1 MSTLNI
7 DDLYKASIAAQ
18 NKSLESAKAQ
28 SMSRMNQS
36 IAAIRSDYR
45 SNVTAAQNQARISA
59 LGLEEKLAA
68 AGLNAGS
75 AYGRA
80 TSGYTESARVA
91 SDNNLRSSLNSLMR
105 ARVNAE
111 NEARSQYSA
120 ETAQAEQYTSQQLS
134 AINLQKAQAKLSYK
148 QSRYENAMQR
158 WQTYG
163 YVLPADAKILG
174 VKAGTRT
181 ATKSYQQAKLAID
194 RIKALK

>member
-7 DDLYKASIAAQ
+7 DDLYKASVAAQ
-18 NKSLESAKAQ
+18 KKSLESTKAQ
-28 SMSRMNQS
+28 SKSRMNQS

-68 AGLNAGS
+68 SGLNAGS

-91 SDNNLRSSLNSLMR
+91 SDNNLRSNLNGLMR

-120 ETAQAEQYTSQQLS
+120 ETAQAEQYTNQQLS
-134 AINLQKAQAKLSYK
+134 AINLQKAQAKLSYNK
-148 QSRYENAMQR
+148 SRYENAMQR

>member
-28 SMSRMNQS
+28 SKSRMNQS

-45 SNVTAAQNQARISA
+45 RNVTAAQNQARISA

-134 AINLQKAQAKLSYK
+134 AINLQKAQARLSYN

>member
-28 SMSRMNQS
+28 SKSRMNQS

-120 ETAQAEQYTSQQLS
+120 ETAQAEQYISQQLS

>member
-28 SMSRMNQS
+28 SKSRMNQS

-75 AYGRA
+75 VYGRA

>member
-28 SMSRMNQS
+28 SKSRMNQS

-80 TSGYTESARVA
+80 TSVYTESARVA

>member
-28 SMSRMNQS
+28 SKSRMNQS

-134 AINLQKAQAKLSYK
+134 AINLQKAQAKLSYN

>member
-28 SMSRMNQS
+28 SKSRMNQS
-36 IAAIRSDYR
+36 IAAIRRDYR

-134 AINLQKAQAKLSYK
+134 AINLQKAQARLSYN

>member
-18 NKSLESAKAQ
+18 KKSLESTKAQ
-28 SMSRMNQS
+28 SKSRMNQS
-36 IAAIRSDYR
+36 LAAIRSDYR

-75 AYGRA
+75 VYGRA

-134 AINLQKAQAKLSYK
+134 AINLQKAQARLSYN

>member
-7 DDLYKASIAAQ
+7 DDLYKASVAAQ
-18 NKSLESAKAQ
+18 KKSLESTKAQ
-28 SMSRMNQS
+28 SKSRMNQS

-68 AGLNAGS
+68 SGLNAGS

-91 SDNNLRSSLNSLMR
+91 SDNNLRSSLNGLMR

-111 NEARSQYSA
+111 SEARSQYSA
-120 ETAQAEQYTSQQLS
+120 ETAQAEQYTNQQLS
-134 AINLQKAQAKLSYK
+134 AINLQKAQAKLSYN

>member
-1 MSTLNI
+1 MSTLDI

-28 SMSRMNQS
+28 SKSRMNQS

>member
-28 SMSRMNQS
+28 SKSRMNQS

-75 AYGRA
+75 VYGRA

-120 ETAQAEQYTSQQLS
+120 ETAQAEQYTNQQLS
-134 AINLQKAQAKLSYK
+134 AINLQKAQAKLSYN

>member
-28 SMSRMNQS
+28 SKSRMNQS

-181 ATKSYQQAKLAID
+181 ATKSYQHAKLAID

>member
-28 SMSRMNQS
+28 SKSRMNQS

-120 ETAQAEQYTSQQLS
+120 ETAQADQYTSQQLS

-174 VKAGTRT
+174 VKAGIRT

>member
-28 SMSRMNQS
+28 SKSRMNQS

-45 SNVTAAQNQARISA
+45 RNVTAAQNQARISA

>member
-28 SMSRMNQS
+28 SKSRMNQS

-75 AYGRA
+75 VYGRA

-134 AINLQKAQAKLSYK
+134 AINLQKAQAKLSYN

-174 VKAGTRT
+174 IKAGTRT

>member
-28 SMSRMNQS
+28 SKSRMNQS

-59 LGLEEKLAA
+59 LGREEKLAA

>member
-28 SMSRMNQS
+28 SKSRMNQS

-120 ETAQAEQYTSQQLS
+120 ETAQAEHYTSQQLS
-134 AINLQKAQAKLSYK
+134 AINLQKAQAKLSYN

>member
-18 NKSLESAKAQ
+18 KKSLESTKAQ
-28 SMSRMNQS
+28 SKSRMNQS
-36 IAAIRSDYR
+36 LAAIRSDYR

-68 AGLNAGS
+68 SGLNAGS

-91 SDNNLRSSLNSLMR
+91 SDNNLRSSLNGLMR

-111 NEARSQYSA
+111 SEARSQYSA
-120 ETAQAEQYTSQQLS
+120 ETAQAEQYTNQQLS

>member
-28 SMSRMNQS
+28 SKSRMNQS

-75 AYGRA
+75 VYGRA

-163 YVLPADAKILG
+163 SVLPADAKILG

>member
-7 DDLYKASIAAQ
+7 NDLYKASIAAQ

-28 SMSRMNQS
+28 SKSRMNQS

-75 AYGRA
+75 VYGRA

-134 AINLQKAQAKLSYK
+134 AINLQKAQAKLSYN

>member
-18 NKSLESAKAQ
+18 KKSLESTKAQ
-28 SMSRMNQS
+28 SKSRMNQS
-36 IAAIRSDYR
+36 LAAIRSDYR

-68 AGLNAGS
+68 FGLNAGS

-91 SDNNLRSSLNSLMR
+91 SDNNLRSNLNGLMR

-111 NEARSQYSA
+111 SEARSQYSA
-120 ETAQAEQYTSQQLS
+120 ETAQAEQYTNQQLS

>member
-18 NKSLESAKAQ
+18 KKSLESTKAQ
-28 SMSRMNQS
+28 SKSRMNQS

-68 AGLNAGS
+68 SGLNAGS

-91 SDNNLRSSLNSLMR
+91 SDNNLRSNLNGLMR

-111 NEARSQYSA
+111 SEARSQYSA
-120 ETAQAEQYTSQQLS
+120 ETAQAEQYTNQQLS
-134 AINLQKAQAKLSYK
+134 AINLQKAQAKLSYN

-174 VKAGTRT
+174 VKAGTKT

>member
-28 SMSRMNQS
+28 SKSRMNQS

>member
-18 NKSLESAKAQ
+18 KKSLESTKAQ
-28 SMSRMNQS
+28 SKSRMNQS
-36 IAAIRSDYR
+36 LAAIRSDYR

-75 AYGRA
+75 VYGRA

-120 ETAQAEQYTSQQLS
+120 ETAQAEQYTNQQLS
-134 AINLQKAQAKLSYK
+134 AINLQKAQAKLSYN

>member
-28 SMSRMNQS
+28 SKSRMNQS

-174 VKAGTRT
+174 VKAGTKT

>member
-18 NKSLESAKAQ
+18 KKSLESTKAQ
-28 SMSRMNQS
+28 SKSRMNRS
-36 IAAIRSDYR
+36 LAAIRSDYR

-68 AGLNAGS
+68 SGLNAGS

-91 SDNNLRSSLNSLMR
+91 SDNNLRSSLNGLMR

-111 NEARSQYSA
+111 SEARSQYSA
-120 ETAQAEQYTSQQLS
+120 ETAQAEQYTNQQLS

>member
-7 DDLYKASIAAQ
+7 DALYKASIDAQ
-18 NKSLESAKAQ
+18 NKSRKTSKAQ
-28 SMSRMNQS
+28 SKSRMNQS

-59 LGLEEKLAA
+59 LGQEEKLAA
-68 AGLNAGS
+68 SGLNFGS
-75 AYGRA
+75 AYGQA

-91 SDNNLRSSLNSLMR
+91 SNNNLRSNLNSLALSR
-105 ARVNAE
+105 TSAE
-111 NEARSQYSA
+111 NAARSQYSEEA
-120 ETAQAEQYTSQQLS
+120 AQAEQYADQQIS
-134 AINLQKAQAKLSYK
+134 AINLQKAQAKLSYN
-148 QSRYENAMQR
+148 QTSYENAMQR

-174 VKAGTRT
+174 VKAGTKT

>member
-28 SMSRMNQS
+28 SKSRMNQS

-134 AINLQKAQAKLSYK
+134 AINLQKAQAKLS
-148 QSRYENAMQR
+148 
-158 WQTYG
+158 
-163 YVLPADAKILG
+163 
-174 VKAGTRT
+174 
-181 ATKSYQQAKLAID
+181 
-194 RIKALK
+194 

>member
-28 SMSRMNQS
+28 SKSRMNQS

-134 AINLQKAQAKLSYK
+134 AINLQKAQARLSYN

-194 RIKALK
+194 RIMAL

>member
-28 SMSRMNQS
+28 SKSRMNQS

-75 AYGRA
+75 VYGRA

-134 AINLQKAQAKLSYK
+134 AINLQKAQAKLSYN
-148 QSRYENAMQR
+148 QRRYENAMQR

-174 VKAGTRT
+174 IKAGTRT

>member
-28 SMSRMNQS
+28 SKSRMNQS

-134 AINLQKAQAKLSYK
+134 AINLQKAQARLSYN

>member
-18 NKSLESAKAQ
+18 NKLLESAKAQ
-28 SMSRMNQS
+28 SKSRMNQS

-134 AINLQKAQAKLSYK
+134 AINLQKAQAKLSYN

>member
-28 SMSRMNQS
+28 SKSRMNQS

-59 LGLEEKLAA
+59 LGLEEKMAA

-91 SDNNLRSSLNSLMR
+91 SDNNLRSNLNGLMR

-111 NEARSQYSA
+111 SEARSQYSA
-120 ETAQAEQYTSQQLS
+120 ETAQAEQYTNQQLS
-134 AINLQKAQAKLSYK
+134 AINLQKSQAKLSYK
-148 QSRYENAMQR
+148 QSTYENAMQR

-181 ATKSYQQAKLAID
+181 ATRSYQQAKLAID

>member
-28 SMSRMNQS
+28 SKSRMNQS

-91 SDNNLRSSLNSLMR
+91 SDNNMRSSLNSLMR

>member
-18 NKSLESAKAQ
+18 KKSLESTKAQ
-28 SMSRMNQS
+28 SKSRMNQS
-36 IAAIRSDYR
+36 LAAIRSDYR

-75 AYGRA
+75 VYGRA

-120 ETAQAEQYTSQQLS
+120 ETAQAEQYTNQQLS
-134 AINLQKAQAKLSYK
+134 AINLQKAQARLSYN

>member
-28 SMSRMNQS
+28 SKSRMNQS

-148 QSRYENAMQR
+148 QSTYENAMQR

-174 VKAGTRT
+174 VKAGTKT

>member
-28 SMSRMNQS
+28 SKSRMNQS

-134 AINLQKAQAKLSYK
+134 AINLQKTQARLSYN